1 MIKYSVVIVDDHT
14 LLSQAIAAMV
24 NTFSKFK
31 VLYTCKNGK
40 ELIDKFSSSPKF
52 IPDVVLMDINMPIMN
67 GIETTEWITKKHQD
81 VNVMALSVEDE
92 EESEGKR
99 VISNNGDSIQD
110 IESSNDGSK
119 VDMHAVLLDNES
131 VHTIGFEDAEGNDIR
146 NSDPNINVSKM
157 YNKNLTTLI
166 KKQGRQPKKQN
177 GYRFQ
182 EEIKKLMYG
191 YSDDLNPSDE
201 TSELMEQYIIE
212 YLSNICNLVLRRSH
226 RGGHNCM

>member
-1 MIKYSVVIVDDHT
+1 
-14 LLSQAIAAMV
+14 
-24 NTFSKFK
+24 
-31 VLYTCKNGK
+31 
-40 ELIDKFSSSPKF
+40 
-52 IPDVVLMDINMPIMN
+52 
-67 GIETTEWITKKHQD
+67 
-81 VNVMALSVEDE
+81 
-92 EESEGKR
+92 
-99 VISNNGDSIQD
+99 
-110 IESSNDGSK
+110 
-119 VDMHAVLLDNES
+119 MHAVLLDNES

-226 RGGHNCM
+226 RGGHNCMQLGDLIHYMKSDPVKFSMVPQKLEQKIKKDAINRVMSYNQKKD